1 MLINTT
7 YLNLILIM
15 KKIITLG
22 LFATV
27 LVFSACKGG
36 KKEDSGENATS
47 TESSASAGTP
57 AEEKKQTAN
66 QPKEYKVT
74 FTPDSAI
81 LGKKKE
87 ALVKVTGAT
96 AMALTDPDGKDNGIE
111 LTVKLTVT
119 NKTPIGNGSGVTVA
133 YSDSRLQL
141 DNGTNITYDSG
152 TGSLRA
158 QPEATSTEESWTY
171 KIPAGAKPTA
181 LNLFMD
187 DTRVSVGV
195 ALSEK

>member
-1 MLINTT
+1 MLIKTT
-7 YLNLILIM
+7 YLNLNLIM
-15 KKIITLG
+15 KRVITLG

-36 KKEDSGENATS
+36 KKEEGSENTAS
-47 TESSASAGTP
+47 TESSSGTP
-57 AEEKKQTAN
+57 AEEKKQAAN

-87 ALVKVTGAT
+87 ALVHVTGGT
-96 AMALTDPDGKDNGIE
+96 AIVLTDPDGKDNGIE

-119 NKTPIGNGSGVTVA
+119 NKSHIGDGSSVSVSYG
-133 YSDSRLQL
+133 DSRMQL
-141 DNGTNITYDSG
+141 DNGTNITHDSG
-152 TGSLRA
+152 TDYLRA
-158 QPEATSTEESWTY
+158 QPEATSKEESWTY
-171 KIPAGAKPTA
+171 KIPAGAKPAA

-187 DTRVSVGV
+187 ETRVSIGV

>member
-1 MLINTT
+1 
-7 YLNLILIM
+7 M
-15 KKIITLG
+15 KKVILLG
-22 LFATV
+22 TISSV
-27 LVFSACKGG
+27 LVLSACKGDS
-36 KKEDSGENATS
+36 KKEETSENAATTTQS
-47 TESSASAGTP
+47 P
-57 AEEKKQTAN
+57 AAEATQPAAN

-87 ALVKVTGAT
+87 ALVKITGAT

-111 LTVKLTVT
+111 LVIKLQAT
-119 NKTPIGNGSGVTVA
+119 NKTSIKDGGNISVS

-141 DNGTNITYDSG
+141 DNGSNIASTTG
-152 TGSLRA
+152 TDFLRA
-158 QPEATSTEESWTY
+158 QPEATGNEESWTY
-171 KIPAGAKPTA
+171 KIPTGAKPKA